1 MPDQLLDRIAYIET
15 FYGISDIAAVYEV
28 FDDPRYKA
36 LIREACHQRPSRS
49 VLLQMYR
56 KAKKPSI
63 DQRVTD
69 GLSPKQLELFNLLRE
84 HMHPRTAKQH
94 ATYFVP

>member
-1 MPDQLLDRIAYIET
+1 MPDQLLDHIAYIET
-15 FYGISDIAAVYEV
+15 FYGIS
-28 FDDPRYKA
+28 DDPRYKA

-56 KAKKPSI
+56 KAKKPAV